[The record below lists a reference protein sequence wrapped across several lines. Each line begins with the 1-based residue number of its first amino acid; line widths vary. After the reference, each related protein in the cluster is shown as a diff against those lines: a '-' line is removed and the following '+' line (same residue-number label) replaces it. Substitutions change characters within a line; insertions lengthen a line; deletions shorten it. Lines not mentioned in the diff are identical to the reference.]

1 MKASGKFCPI
11 CKNKNA
17 YTASSCSYCG
27 AVLEE
32 NLTYAG
38 ATTKDTGGLSS
49 IPLDNLGSFVDMAL
63 IPQGGIGIYVA
74 GALKPYY
81 LDMDK
86 DLIVGRKLEAASE
99 AILDL
104 SDLDGF
110 NLGLSRRHA
119 MLRRTESSYEL
130 TDLSSTNGTWLNN
143 ERLAPNKPYP
153 FASGSQLRLGRMRLF
168 VLYRHALEGIKK
180 TKS

>member
-1 MKASGKFCPI
+1 
-11 CKNKNA
+11 
-17 YTASSCSYCG
+17 
-27 AVLEE
+27 
-32 NLTYAG
+32 
-38 ATTKDTGGLSS
+38 
-49 IPLDNLGSFVDMAL
+49 MAL